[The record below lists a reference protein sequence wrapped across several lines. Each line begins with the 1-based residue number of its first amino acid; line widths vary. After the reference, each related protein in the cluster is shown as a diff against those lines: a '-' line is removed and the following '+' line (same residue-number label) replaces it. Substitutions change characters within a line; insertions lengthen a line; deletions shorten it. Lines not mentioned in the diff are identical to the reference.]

1 MRRSHHVHADRALGA
16 RRLLVRR
23 AAFRDS
29 HVKLCYTEMVS
40 RTNVTLSVDEDLLRE
55 ARILAA
61 QEGTSVSRLLADRLE
76 ELIRLHKSYDT
87 AKRRAL
93 ARLRKGYRLGWSPPP
108 SRDALH
114 ER

>member
-1 MRRSHHVHADRALGA
+1 VA
-16 RRLLVRR
+16 
-23 AAFRDS
+23 
-29 HVKLCYTEMVS
+29 
-40 RTNVTLSVDEDLLRE
+40 RTNITLSVDTELLRE

-76 ELIRLHKSYDT
+76 DLIRRHKAYDS

-93 ARLRKGYRLGWSPPP
+93 TRLRKGYALGWKKPP
-108 SRDALH
+108 SRDTLH

>member
-1 MRRSHHVHADRALGA
+1 MPADAGGPHRRC
-16 RRLLVRR
+16 
-23 AAFRDS
+23 
-29 HVKLCYTEMVS
+29 HVKRCYIEVVS
-40 RTNVTLSVDEDLLRE
+40 RANVTLSIDKDLLRE

-76 ELIRLHKSYDT
+76 ELIRRHKSYDT

-93 ARLRKGYRLGWSPPP
+93 ARLRKGYRLGWTPPS

>member
-1 MRRSHHVHADRALGA
+1 LLDPDERILFHVA
-16 RRLLVRR
+16 
-23 AAFRDS
+23 
-29 HVKLCYTEMVS
+29 
-40 RTNVTLSVDEDLLRE
+40 RTNITLSVDVELLRE

-76 ELIRLHKSYDT
+76 ELIRRHKDYEA

-93 ARLRKGYRLGWSPPP
+93 ARLRTGYRLESLPAPT
-108 SRDALH
+108 RDALH

>member
-1 MRRSHHVHADRALGA
+1 VAKA
-16 RRLLVRR
+16 
-23 AAFRDS
+23 
-29 HVKLCYTEMVS
+29 
-40 RTNVTLSVDEDLLRE
+40 NITLSVDTELLRE

-76 ELIRLHKSYDT
+76 ELIRRHKDYEAAS
-87 AKRRAL
+87 RRAL
-93 ARLRKGYRLGWSPPP
+93 ARLRKGFRLEWTPPR

>member
-1 MRRSHHVHADRALGA
+1 VKRA
-16 RRLLVRR
+16 
-23 AAFRDS
+23 
-29 HVKLCYTEMVS
+29 
-40 RTNVTLSVDEDLLRE
+40 NITLSIDTELLRE

-76 ELIRLHKSYDT
+76 ELIRRHKDYER

-93 ARLRKGYRLGWSPPP
+93 ATLRKGFHLEWKPV

>member
-1 MRRSHHVHADRALGA
+1 MARA
-16 RRLLVRR
+16 
-23 AAFRDS
+23 
-29 HVKLCYTEMVS
+29 
-40 RTNVTLSVDEDLLRE
+40 NITLSVDSELLRE

-76 ELIRLHKSYDT
+76 ELIRRHKAYET
-87 AKRRAL
+87 ARRRAL
-93 ARLRKGYRLGWSPPP
+93 ARLRRGFRLEWTPPR

>member
-1 MRRSHHVHADRALGA
+1 VAKA
-16 RRLLVRR
+16 
-23 AAFRDS
+23 
-29 HVKLCYTEMVS
+29 
-40 RTNVTLSVDEDLLRE
+40 NITLSVDAELLRE

-76 ELIRLHKSYDT
+76 DLIRRNKAYE
-87 AKRRAL
+87 AARRRAV
-93 ARLRKGYRLGWSPPP
+93 ARLRKGFPLEWTPPR

>member
-1 MRRSHHVHADRALGA
+1 VARA
-16 RRLLVRR
+16 
-23 AAFRDS
+23 
-29 HVKLCYTEMVS
+29 
-40 RTNVTLSVDEDLLRE
+40 NITLSVDSELLRE

-76 ELIRLHKSYDT
+76 ELIRRHKAYET
-87 AKRRAL
+87 ARRRAL
-93 ARLRKGYRLGWSPPP
+93 ARLRRGFRLEWTPPR

>member
-1 MRRSHHVHADRALGA
+1 MAKA
-16 RRLLVRR
+16 
-23 AAFRDS
+23 
-29 HVKLCYTEMVS
+29 
-40 RTNVTLSVDEDLLRE
+40 NITLSVDAELLRE

-76 ELIRLHKSYDT
+76 ELIRRHKAYDV
-87 AKRRAL
+87 ARRRAL
-93 ARLRKGYRLGWSPPP
+93 ARLRKGFRLEWTPPR

>member
-1 MRRSHHVHADRALGA
+1 
-16 RRLLVRR
+16 
-23 AAFRDS
+23 
-29 HVKLCYTEMVS
+29 MVS
-40 RTNVTLSVDEDLLRE
+40 RANVTLSIDEDLLRE

-76 ELIRLHKSYDT
+76 ELIRRHKSYDA

-93 ARLRKGYRLGWSPPP
+93 ARLRKGYRLGWKPPR